1 MRAKRIISAWA
12 LIAVL
17 FAHALGVNI
26 LSGLYTVDKAVFV
39 DLFCV
44 NQDKPEMN
52 CEGSCMLE
60 KIEKQKKHDSEKPT
74 QINITQ
80 LQFYYQV
87 QNFELKPSN
96 IILSELE
103 HHVQYQS
110 FQSFNHLK
118 EIFRPPTLV

>member
-1 MRAKRIISAWA
+1 MRAKRNISAWA

-17 FAHALGVNI
+17 FSHALGVNI
-26 LSGLYTVDKAVFV
+26 LSGLYTVDKTVFV

-87 QNFELKPSN
+87 QNFELKLSN
-96 IILSELE
+96 INLSDLE

>member
-1 MRAKRIISAWA
+1 MRAKRNISAWA

-17 FAHALGVNI
+17 FTHALGVNI
-26 LSGLYTVDKAVFV
+26 LSGLYTVDKTVFV
-39 DLFCV
+39 DVFCV

-80 LQFYYQV
+80 LQFYYLD
-87 QNFELKPSN
+87 QNFEFKLNN
-96 IILSELE
+96 INLSQLE
-103 HHVQYQS
+103 HHAQYQS
-110 FQSFNHLK
+110 IHSFNHLK